1 MKSSFF
7 ASTLFIAASATLG
20 STSQIVMR
28 IPQHAMNEYHAVFN
42 SAPVFADLSHISP
55 DNIAGF
61 HPYALPLSMGGVPRG
76 SQFGAVMM

>member
-1 MKSSFF
+1 M
-7 ASTLFIAASATLG
+7 TLPYYIPNTL
-20 STSQIVMR
+20 TVVMR